1 MALELSYLS
10 VNRVRRDK
18 SGSSMEQPAAV
29 GGKYDPV
36 AEMKKDLADLQEA
49 FDAPNLLEAVRA
61 KLRQDMAGKRLA
73 LTEAKRR
80 KEIKADKPIILG
92 SKGLSRLKRDKNPHS
107 RYPSK

>member
-10 VNRVRRDK
+10 VNRVRKDRHE
-18 SGSSMEQPAAV
+18 SPATVSST
-29 GGKYDPV
+29 GKYDPV
-36 AEMKKDLADLQEA
+36 AEMKKDLSDLQEA

-61 KLRQDMAGKRLA
+61 KLRQDMASKRVA

-80 KEIKADKPIILG
+80 TEIKADKPIILG
-92 SKGLSRLKRDKNPHS
+92 SKGLARMKRSKNPHS